1 MRRWPV
7 SFEERIKT
15 LPPLR
20 PFQVYLKPIKPPCI
34 WQDIF
39 AKHVYA
45 NIQEKKPF
53 SHLLNDKIQMK
64 HFLLTIHYLAHQD
77 NVITR
82 LRSHAGRRF
91 AFNTTPTPP
100 SAYRV
105 LCSGLKYPIICSF
118 FGLNAKLINRYQ
130 LQKYAEFTYFPY
142 VEVESSTTRMMFFFQ
157 DLSAILTFYFVV
169 RGEFV

>member
-1 MRRWPV
+1 MASKLWRKNQDSSTTSTIP
-7 SFEERIKT
+7 SLFETNKT
-15 LPPLR
+15 TVHLARHLCKTCLR
-20 PFQVYLKPIKPPCI
+20 KYSR
-34 WQDIF
+34 
-39 AKHVYA
+39 
-45 NIQEKKPF
+45 KKPF

-77 NVITR
+77 NVITP
-82 LRSHAGRRF
+82 LRSLAGRRF

-157 DLSAILTFYFVV
+157 DLSAILTFYCVV